1 MIPRGPGAQQGYG
14 IEPYEPDP
22 SEQRT
27 MAVVKMLMGLGY
39 DERRAY
45 QMANKITGLGE
56 GIAEMT
62 PFAMELAEE
71 RGEPTLNSALLSGL
85 PGAMLIKQLARNTNK
100 VKQIDNALIML
111 NSKMNERGSE
121 KAYRKLMKQ
130 KEKMEAEKRFLEKE
144 AESLKHNSGDM
155 FGRTQ
160 RPIKEGAT
168 EDELNA
174 LKKVITEENKELNNI
189 RDIFKDFE

>member
-14 IEPYEPDP
+14 IEPREPDP

-27 MAVVKMLMGLGY
+27 MAVVKMLMTIGY

-56 GIAEMT
+56 NIAEMT
-62 PFAMELAEE
+62 PLAMELAEE
-71 RGEPTLNSALLSGL
+71 RGEPFFNSALLSGL
-85 PGAMLIKQLARNTNK
+85 PGAMAIKQLAKNTK
-100 VKQIDNALIML
+100 KIRQIDNALIML

-144 AESLKHNSGDM
+144 AESLKRNSGDM
-155 FGRTQ
+155 FGRTE
-160 RPIKEGAT
+160 RPTPRAT
-168 EDELNA
+168 DELNA
-174 LKKVITEENKELNNI
+174 LKKEITGENKKLNKL
-189 RDIFKDFE
+189 RDMFKDFE